1 MNTTQ
6 ATPASELELPADLAR
21 DLVDPNAFTDMER
34 VHSAY
39 AWARAN
45 NPLGRAVIDG
55 YDPFWVV
62 TKHADITAI
71 SRDNTLYS
79 NAVYSA
85 VCMPKTSIDHIIS
98 VTGCPHYIHSLVHLD
113 GEEHKNLRGLT
124 QAWFMPNSI
133 QKLDGKLRELA
144 KATVDK
150 MHASSGSVIDFVGD
164 VALYYPLHIIM
175 EILGVPAEDEPM
187 MLRLTQEIF
196 RNEDPEVKKKSAE
209 QASQGD
215 AGAALMSAIAEFNS
229 YFRVLNENR
238 LLHPRDD
245 VATLL
250 AQAVVDGAPL
260 SERNRLGY
268 YIIIAAA
275 GHDTTSASAATAMWA
290 LSREP
295 ELLARLK
302 ADRSLIPQ
310 FIDEAIR
317 FATPV
322 RHFMRTATEDTEIR
336 GRKIAKGDWLM
347 LCYGSANRDEE
358 VFEKPSE
365 FNIDRKPN
373 RHLAFGFGGHVCLG
387 QHLAKMELRIL
398 FEEIIDRL
406 DSVTPEGEMEMSA
419 SRIVGGPKHLPVR
432 CVVR

>member
-1 MNTTQ
+1 V
-6 ATPASELELPADLAR
+6 E
-21 DLVDPNAFTDMER
+21 
-34 VHSAY
+34 
-39 AWARAN
+39 
-45 NPLGRAVIDG
+45 G

-62 TKHADITAI
+62 TKHADVTAI

-79 NAVYSA
+79 NAVRSA
-85 VCMPKTSIDHIIS
+85 VCMPKAQIDYITS

-113 GEEHKNLRGLT
+113 GEEHKTIRDLT

-144 KATVDK
+144 KASVDK
-150 MHASSGSVIDFVGD
+150 MQASSGSVIDFVGD

-187 MLRLTQEIF
+187 MLKLTQEIF
-196 RNEDPEVKKKSAE
+196 GSEDPAVKRKSGE
-209 QASQGD
+209 QASKVD
-215 AGAALMSAIAEFNS
+215 AGAALMNAVAGFNA
-229 YFRVLNENR
+229 YFRALNENR

-260 SERNRLGY
+260 SERHRLGY
-268 YIIIAAA
+268 YVILAAA
-275 GHDTTSASAATAMWA
+275 GHDTTSSSASMGMWA
-290 LSREP
+290 LSRQP
-295 ELLARLK
+295 GLLARLK

-322 RHFMRTATEDTEIR
+322 RHFMRTATADTEVR

-358 VFEKPSE
+358 VFDKPSE

-398 FEEIIDRL
+398 FEEIISRL
-406 DSVTPEGEMEMSA
+406 DSVTPEGEMELMA

>member
-1 MNTTQ
+1 MNIAQ
-6 ATPASELELPADLAR
+6 ATLHSELELPADLAR
-21 DLVDPNAFTDMER
+21 DLVDPNAYTDMDRIHR
-34 VHSAY
+34 VY

-45 NPLGRAVIDG
+45 NPLGRAVVEG
-55 YDPFWVV
+55 FDPFWVV

-71 SRDNTLYS
+71 SRNNTLYS
-79 NAVYSA
+79 NAVYSS
-85 VCMPKTSIDHIIS
+85 VCMPKASIDHIIS
-98 VTGCPHYIHSLVHLD
+98 VTGCPHFIHSLTHLD
-113 GEEHKNLRGLT
+113 GEEHKSLRGLT
-124 QAWFMPNSI
+124 QAWFMPDNI

-144 KATVDK
+144 KTTVDK
-150 MHASSGSVIDFVGD
+150 MSVSSGSVIDFVSS
-164 VALYYPLHIIM
+164 VALHYPLHIIM

-196 RNEDPEVKKKSAE
+196 RSEDPEVKRKSAE
-209 QASQGD
+209 HESQND
-215 AGAALMSAIAEFNS
+215 AGAALMSTVAEFNG
-229 YFRVLNENR
+229 YFRAMNENR
-238 LLHPRDD
+238 LLHPSDD

-250 AQAVVDGAPL
+250 AHAVVDGAPL

-275 GHDTTSASAATAMWA
+275 GHDTTSSSAAMAMWA

-295 ELLARLK
+295 GLLSRLK
-302 ADRSLIPQ
+302 ADRSLISQ

-322 RHFMRTATEDTEIR
+322 RNFMRTATDDTEIR

-358 VFEKPSE
+358 VFEKPFE

-387 QHLAKMELRIL
+387 QHIAKMELKIL

-406 DSVTPEGEMEMSA
+406 DSVTPEGEMEMTA